1 MHVHS
6 SISVVGVKG
15 FGGRVGRDEKQKH
28 QQLKIMKYENKTKYN
43 NAKEGNT
50 RFEWI
55 QRVTFGEIR
64 DIYDS

>member
-6 SISVVGVKG
+6 LISVVGVKG
-15 FGGRVGRDEKQKH
+15 FGGGVAEKQKH

-43 NAKEGNT
+43 NGKEGNT

-55 QRVTFGEIR
+55 QRVTCGEIW